1 VLPRVVAALAGGAS
15 GEGAGG
21 PDGAAGAARC
31 ALLVAPPGSGK
42 TTLVPPAL
50 LAAGVA
56 GGRRIVML
64 EPRRIAARA
73 AARRI
78 AELGG
83 WRLGAEVGY
92 QVRFDRRASAATGIL
107 VVTEGILLQMLQA
120 DPFLASVGV
129 LIFDE
134 QHERSLAA
142 DLSLAMARRVQR
154 EVRPDLAL
162 LAMSATLDPAP
173 LAAFLGGCATIAAEG
188 RRHPVEIVY
197 LDDLDERRRGSPPA
211 AGERSPADLVA
222 AGVRRALAATAG
234 DVLAFLPGVG
244 EILRTADAL
253 ADLAARHDLA
263 VLPLYGDLPPERQDE
278 VLRPADRRKVVLAT
292 NVAESSITIEGVTAV
307 VDSGLARRL
316 RYDPAAGIDRLELA
330 RISRAAADQRAGRAG
345 RQGPGLCLRLWP
357 AREQAARPAHE
368 VPEIARVDLAGPA
381 LQLLAWGETDLA
393 AFGWFEAPAAES
405 LAAARRLL
413 VRLGA
418 LEEGGEERGQERG
431 GSRGGRGGAARGG
444 DGGGGDDGGGREDDG
459 RGGARRGSGRE
470 GSARAA
476 RGLTSLGRRM
486 AQLPVH
492 PRLARLL
499 LEGERL
505 GVPRDAALLAAL
517 LAERDPF
524 VKPPRR
530 PAAPGHPGGRPA
542 PAAHGSRSDLLD
554 RLDAL
559 LRWEAGG
566 GREGAGGHGS
576 GGRGPGERGV
586 GGRGTG
592 DRSAGIATPG
602 SLNPAAARF
611 VLRARD
617 QLAELAGRERGERD
631 EYGER
636 GERGEPA
643 SGPAAA
649 AEARDDA
656 LLRSLLAAYPD
667 RLARRRAPHDPRA
680 LMVGGRG
687 VRLAE
692 RSAVTAAELFVCVEI
707 APGPAGAQTEDLVPL
722 ASEVAP
728 AWLPAERLRVTVET
742 AFDPVRER
750 VAAWRR
756 TRYEDLLLDERE
768 VPPPDPE
775 SAAALLA
782 AAAAA
787 RLPAALPLDEPEVAA
802 FLARARCLA
811 DWMPELDLPRL
822 DDGAIAALLPALA
835 RGRRSFAEL
844 RRAPLLEQ
852 LRGTLTFKQLAALD
866 REAPERLAVPS
877 GSRIRLVYEPGK
889 PPVLAARIQELF
901 GLAET
906 PRIAA
911 GRVPVLLHLLAPNQ
925 RPQQVTADLRSFWEN
940 TYPQVRKELQG
951 RYPRHAW
958 PRDPWNAPP
967 RRGPAPRR

>member
-1 VLPRVVAALAGGAS
+1 VLPRLVAAL
-15 GEGAGG
+15 EG
-21 PDGAAGAARC
+21 GAAGHGSGRPDASARPTGPAC
-31 ALLVAPPGSGK
+31 AVLVAPPGSGK

-50 LAAGVA
+50 RAAGA
-56 GGRRIVML
+56 GGGQRIVML

-78 AELGG
+78 AEQGG

-92 QVRFDRRASAATGIL
+92 QVRFERQASAATGIL
-107 VVTEGILLQMLQA
+107 VVTEGILVQMLQA
-120 DPFLASVGV
+120 DPFLEGVGV

-134 QHERSLAA
+134 FHERSLAA

-162 LAMSATLDPAP
+162 IAMSATLDPGP
-173 LAAFLGGCATIAAEG
+173 LAAFLGGCPVIAAEG

-197 LDDLDERRRGSPPA
+197 LDERRVAPA
-211 AGERSPADLVA
+211 PTAGERSSSSLVA
-222 AGVRRALAATAG
+222 DGVRRALAATAG

-278 VLRPADRRKVVLAT
+278 VLRPADRRRVVLAT
-292 NVAESSITIEGVTAV
+292 NVAESSITVEGVTAV

-316 RYDPAAGIDRLELA
+316 RYDPAAGIDRLELG

-357 AREQAARPAHE
+357 AREHAARPAHE
-368 VPEIARVDLAGPA
+368 TPEIARVDLAGPA

-393 AFGWFEAPAAES
+393 AFGWFEPPGAES
-405 LAAARRLL
+405 LAAALRLL
-413 VRLGA
+413 ARLGA
-418 LEEGGEERGQERG
+418 LH
-431 GSRGGRGGAARGG
+431 
-444 DGGGGDDGGGREDDG
+444 
-459 RGGARRGSGRE
+459 E
-470 GSARAA
+470 GSEDGA
-476 RGLTSLGRRM
+476 GLTRLGRRM
-486 AQLPVH
+486 ARLPVH
-492 PRLARLL
+492 PRLGRLL

-505 GVPRDAALLAAL
+505 GAPRDAALLAAL

-524 VKPPRR
+524 VRPPRR
-530 PAAPGHPGGRPA
+530 RPAPGRPGERPA
-542 PAAHGSRSDLLD
+542 PAAHVSRSDLLD

-559 LRWEAGG
+559 LRWETAG
-566 GREGAGGHGS
+566 E
-576 GGRGPGERGV
+576 RGPGERGP
-586 GGRGTG
+586 GERGPGERGAGTG
-592 DRSAGIATPG
+592 APG

-617 QLAELAGRERGERD
+617 QLAELAGRER
-631 EYGER
+631 
-636 GERGEPA
+636 A
-643 SGPAAA
+643 SAAA
-649 AEARDDA
+649 GTSAGAGSSSGLPATAEARDDA

-692 RSAVTAAELFVCVEI
+692 QSAVTAAELFLCVEI
-707 APGPAGAQTEDLVPL
+707 ASGSGGPQAEDLVTL

-742 AFDPVRER
+742 AFDPARER

-782 AAAAA
+782 AAGAV
-787 RLPAALPLDEPEVAA
+787 RLPAALPLDDPEVAA
-802 FLARARCLA
+802 FLARAHCLA
-811 DWMPELDLPRL
+811 DWLPELALPRL
-822 DDGAIAALLPALA
+822 DDEAIAALLPRLA

-852 LRGTLTFKQLAALD
+852 LRGALTHAQLAALD

-877 GSRIRLVYEPGK
+877 GSRIRLVYEVGK

-911 GRVPVLLHLLAPNQ
+911 GRVPVLLHLLAPNL

-940 TYPQVRKELQG
+940 TYPQVRRELQG

-958 PRDPWNAPP
+958 PQDPWNAPP
-967 RRGPAPRR
+967 RRGPVPRR

>member
-1 VLPRVVAALAGGAS
+1 M
-15 GEGAGG
+15 
-21 PDGAAGAARC
+21 
-31 ALLVAPPGSGK
+31 LVAPPGSGK

-50 LAAGVA
+50 RAAGA
-56 GGRRIVML
+56 GGGQRIVML

-78 AELGG
+78 AEQGG

-92 QVRFDRRASAATGIL
+92 QVRFERRASAATGIL
-107 VVTEGILLQMLQA
+107 VVTEGILVQMLQA
-120 DPFLASVGV
+120 DPFLEGVGV

-134 QHERSLAA
+134 FHERSLAA

-162 LAMSATLDPAP
+162 VAMSATLDPGP
-173 LAAFLGGCATIAAEG
+173 LAAFLGGCPVIAAEG
-188 RRHPVEIVY
+188 RQHPVEIVY
-197 LDDLDERRRGSPPA
+197 VDERRVAATPPD
-211 AGERSPADLVA
+211 GERSCSSLVA
-222 AGVRRALAATAG
+222 DGVRRALAATAG

-253 ADLAARHDLA
+253 ADLARHDLA

-278 VLRPADRRKVVLAT
+278 VLRPADRRRVVLAT

-357 AREQAARPAHE
+357 AREQAARPPHE
-368 VPEIARVDLAGPA
+368 TPEIARVDLAGPA

-393 AFGWFEAPAAES
+393 AFGWFEPPAAES
-405 LAAARRLL
+405 LAAALRLL
-413 VRLGA
+413 ARLGA
-418 LEEGGEERGQERG
+418 LPE
-431 GSRGGRGGAARGG
+431 GG
-444 DGGGGDDGGGREDDG
+444 DGSK
-459 RGGARRGSGRE
+459 GGA
-470 GSARAA
+470 
-476 RGLTSLGRRM
+476 GLTRLGRRM
-486 AQLPVH
+486 ARLPVH
-492 PRLARLL
+492 PRLGRLL

-505 GVPRDAALLAAL
+505 GAPRDAALLAAL

-524 VKPPRR
+524 VRPPRR
-530 PAAPGHPGGRPA
+530 RAAPGRPGERPA
-542 PAAHGSRSDLLD
+542 PAAHVSRSDLLD

-559 LRWEAGG
+559 LRWEAAGA
-566 GREGAGGHGS
+566 REGLGA
-576 GGRGPGERGV
+576 GERGI
-586 GGRGTG
+586 GERGTG
-592 DRSAGIATPG
+592 ERGTGERGTGERVPNERGAGADAPG

-617 QLAELAGRERGERD
+617 QLAELAGRERAAAAAGTS
-631 EYGER
+631 
-636 GERGEPA
+636 A
-643 SGPAAA
+643 GPGSHLPGA

-692 RSAVTAAELFVCVEI
+692 QSAVTAAELFLCVEI
-707 APGPAGAQTEDLVPL
+707 APGSGGRQAEDLVTL

-728 AWLPAERLRVTVET
+728 EWLPAERLRVTVET
-742 AFDPVRER
+742 AFDPARER

-782 AAAAA
+782 AAAAV
-787 RLPAALPLDEPEVAA
+787 RLPAALPLEEPEVAA

-811 DWMPELDLPRL
+811 DWMPELALPRL
-822 DDGAIAALLPALA
+822 DDEAIASLLPELA

-852 LRGTLTFKQLAALD
+852 LRGALTHAQLAALD

-877 GSRIRLVYEPGK
+877 GSRIRLVYEVGK
-889 PPVLAARIQELF
+889 PPVLAARIQEVF

-911 GRVPVLLHLLAPNQ
+911 GRVPVLLHLLAPNL

-940 TYPQVRKELQG
+940 TYPQVRRELQG

-958 PRDPWNAPP
+958 PQDPWNAPP